1 VCNRP
6 SRGAGQPAERG
17 RSVPGNGL
25 RALAVI
31 PGSNGVGLVLALAQ
45 GFCGYGRMMADLC
58 FFTAIGLPFLAVP
71 LLLRLGRTWGPQTGW
86 VALVF
91 PLLAALAVGWLTA
104 RSATAGP
111 IAVEWPWVPSLGLP
125 LAFRADGLSSFF
137 GVVVSVMGVLITF
150 YARFYL
156 DDHYRHHGRFYA
168 YLLIFMAAM
177 LGTVFAN
184 HLLVLFIFWELTG
197 ITSFLLIGFSHES
210 GESRR
215 GARMAFLVTSLTGL
229 CLLAGVVLMGQ
240 VSGTYEL
247 DHLLR
252 EGLDPSDP
260 RSKAALVL
268 VMVGAFGKSAQIPF
282 HYWLPNA
289 MAAPTPVSAYLH
301 SATMV
306 KLGVFLSA
314 RLFPVFG
321 EFELWAPLVTT
332 VALLT
337 MTLGAWLALLSHDL
351 KAILAYSTVSQLG
364 FLIGY
369 YGLGPPGGMTYDYL
383 HILNHVY
390 YKGCLFMVVGI
401 VDHATGTR
409 DVRRLG
415 GLFRRMPMVGL
426 AALLACA
433 AMAGLPGTTGF
444 LSKEMMLKEIF
455 TMSELH
461 GGLGTFAMICVV
473 LTSLMKVLFSARIF
487 FGVFLGPESE
497 QVKAHF
503 HETSRWMTLAPLL
516 LAMGT
521 LVCGLFPVLWE
532 LPFNLLAVEG
542 LHAPT
547 EQHLTLWHGFNREL
561 AVSAALVVGGLGLFF
576 AGRRRIWARV
586 RVPGWLQHDVWFERG
601 LDRFGLATKW
611 VVAKMGTDR
620 PVVYLPVIL
629 TAVVLLLG
637 GFLAVRVGSMDL
649 AGELRNAI
657 ENQPWS
663 GLRVLVASLLGL
675 STLGVVVL
683 RRWTT
688 QLVSLTVAGFL
699 TTFYYVL
706 YRAPDLAL
714 TQILVETVTLFLV
727 LLLLARFPRATA
739 EGEAADQRF
748 TKRQIYP
755 LILATA
761 VGVLMTSLVLLLRTA
776 PAERTV
782 GQHHL
787 EIAGPLAKGG
797 NVVNTILVDFRGLDT
812 LGEITVLI
820 IAMLGCLGLFLRYK
834 RTPEEYRQGAKGP
847 PGFGLHHDH

>member
-1 VCNRP
+1 
-6 SRGAGQPAERG
+6 
-17 RSVPGNGL
+17 
-25 RALAVI
+25 
-31 PGSNGVGLVLALAQ
+31 
-45 GFCGYGRMMADLC
+45 MMAHFC
-58 FFTAIGLPFLAVP
+58 FFLAIAMPFLAVP
-71 LLLRLGRTWGPQTGW
+71 LLLRVGRTMGPRTGW
-86 VALVF
+86 VALIF
-91 PLLAALAVGWLTA
+91 PVVALVAIGWLTE
-104 RSATAGP
+104 RVATVGP
-111 IAVEWPWVPSLGLP
+111 VSVEWPWVPSLGLP
-125 LAFRADGLSSFF
+125 LGFRADGLSAFF
-137 GVVVSVMGVLITF
+137 GLVVSGVGVLVAF

-156 DDHYRHHGRFYA
+156 DDHYAHHGRFYS

-197 ITSFLLIGFSHES
+197 IASFLLIGFTHEND
-210 GESRR
+210 ESRR

-229 CLLAGVVLMGQ
+229 CLLAGVVLIGQ
-240 VSGTYEL
+240 VTGTYEI
-247 DHLLR
+247 DRILR
-252 EGLDPSDP
+252 EGLEVTDP
-260 RSKAALVL
+260 RSQAALVL

-306 KLGVFLSA
+306 KLGVFMSA
-314 RLFPVFG
+314 RMFPVFV
-321 EFELWAPLVTT
+321 EFEFWAPFVTV

-369 YGLGPPGGMTYDYL
+369 YGLGPPGGVIYDYL
-383 HILNHVY
+383 HILNHVF

-401 VDHATGTR
+401 IDHATGTR
-409 DVRRLG
+409 DVRQLG
-415 GLFRRMPMVGL
+415 GLFRRMP
-426 AALLACA
+426 ALGWTAFLGCS

-444 LSKEMMLKEIF
+444 LSKEMMLQEIF
-455 TMSELH
+455 AMGEVH
-461 GGLGTFAMICVV
+461 GALGVFATICVV
-473 LTSLMKVLFSARIF
+473 MTTFMKVLFSARIF
-487 FGVFLGPESE
+487 FSVFLGAESE
-497 QVKAHF
+497 RVAHL
-503 HETSRWMTLAPLL
+503 HATPRWMALPPLL
-516 LAMGT
+516 LAAGT
-521 LVCGLFPVLWE
+521 LICGLFPVLWE
-532 LPFNLLAVEG
+532 IPINLLAVEG

-547 EQHLTLWHGFNREL
+547 EVHLVLWHGFNREL
-561 AVSAALVVGGLGLFF
+561 AVSASLVLGGLWLFF
-576 AGRRRIWARV
+576 FARRRFWERM
-586 RVPGWLQHDVWFERG
+586 RMPWWLLHGEWFERG
-601 LDRFGLATKW
+601 IDRFASATKW
-611 VVAKMGTDR
+611 VVARMGTDR
-620 PVVYLPVIL
+620 PLVYLPVIFS
-629 TAVVLLLG
+629 TAVLLLG
-637 GFLAVRVGSMDL
+637 AFLAVRVWPMGQ
-649 AGELRNAI
+649 GEAFWAALQ
-657 ENQPWS
+657 NQPTSW
-663 GLRVLVASLLGL
+663 LRVLVASLLGL
-675 STLGVVVL
+675 ATLGVVVL

-739 EGEAADQRF
+739 EGAAADRRAW
-748 TKRQIYP
+748 KRQIYP
-755 LILATA
+755 LGLATA
-761 VGVLMTSLVLLLRTA
+761 VGVIMTSLILLVRMA
-776 PAERTV
+776 PAERAV

-787 EIAGPLAKGG
+787 EISGPLAKGG

-847 PGFGLHHDH
+847 PGFGLDHDT

>member
-1 VCNRP
+1 
-6 SRGAGQPAERG
+6 
-17 RSVPGNGL
+17 
-25 RALAVI
+25 
-31 PGSNGVGLVLALAQ
+31 
-45 GFCGYGRMMADLC
+45 MMEHLS
-58 FFTAIGLPFLAVP
+58 FFTAILLP
-71 LLLRLGRTWGPQTGW
+71 LLGVVLVLWLGQSWGPRTGW
-86 VALVF
+86 VAMAF
-91 PLLAALAVGWLTA
+91 ALLAFGAVGWLTA
-104 RSATAGP
+104 RAATGVP
-111 IAVEWPWVPSLGLP
+111 VMVEWPWVPTLGMP
-125 LAFRADGLSSFF
+125 LAFRADGLACFF
-137 GVVVSVMGVLITF
+137 GVVVSGMGVLITF

-168 YLLIFMAAM
+168 YLLIFMATM

-184 HLLVLFIFWELTG
+184 HLLVLFIFWELTAFA
-197 ITSFLLIGFSHES
+197 SFLLIGFSHEKD
-210 GESRR
+210 GSRR
-215 GARMAFLVTSLTGL
+215 GARMAFLLTSLTGL
-229 CLLAGVVLMGQ
+229 CLLAGVVLMAQ

-247 DHLLR
+247 DRLLR
-252 EGLDPSDP
+252 EGLDASDP
-260 RSKAALVL
+260 RSQVALVL
-268 VMVGAFGKSAQIPF
+268 VMIGAFGKSAQIPF
-282 HYWLPNA
+282 HFWLPNA

-321 EFELWAPLVTT
+321 EFELWAPLVT
-332 VALLT
+332 VVSLST
-337 MTLGAWLALLSHDL
+337 MTLAAVLALLSHDL

-369 YGLGPPGGMTYDYL
+369 YGLGPPGGVIYDYL

-401 VDHATGTR
+401 VEHATGTR
-409 DVRRLG
+409 DVRQLG
-415 GLFRRMPMVGL
+415 GLFRRMPVVGS

-455 TMSELH
+455 TMSEIH
-461 GGLGTFAMICVV
+461 GVLGVFAMICVV

-487 FGVFLGPESE
+487 FGVFLGAASE

-503 HETSRWMTLAPLL
+503 HATSRWMNVPPLL
-516 LAMGT
+516 LAVGT
-521 LVCGLFPVLWE
+521 LVCGVFPVLWE

-542 LHAPT
+542 LHAPA
-547 EQHLTLWHGFNREL
+547 EIHLTLWHGFTKEL
-561 AVSAALVVGGLGLFF
+561 AVSAALVAGGLGLFF
-576 AGRRRIWARV
+576 AGRWRIWERV
-586 RVPGWLQHDVWFERG
+586 RMPWWLQHDVWFERG
-601 LDRFGLATKW
+601 VDRFSSGTKW

-620 PVVYLPVIL
+620 PVIYLPVIL
-629 TAVVLLLG
+629 TAAVVLLG
-637 GFLAVRVGSMDL
+637 GFLVVRVLPMGL
-649 AGELRNAI
+649 GAELQAAI
-657 ENQPWS
+657 QSQPWS

-675 STLGVVVL
+675 ATLGVVVL

-748 TKRQIYP
+748 TARQIYP
-755 LILATA
+755 VILATA
-761 VGVLMTSLVLLLRTA
+761 VGIMMTSVVLLVRMT

-782 GQHHL
+782 GMHHL

-812 LGEITVLI
+812 LGEIAVLM

-847 PGFGLHHDH
+847 PGFGLHHDQ

>member
-1 VCNRP
+1 M
-6 SRGAGQPAERG
+6 G
-17 RSVPGNGL
+17 
-25 RALAVI
+25 
-31 PGSNGVGLVLALAQ
+31 LALLS
-45 GFCGYGRMMADLC
+45 F
-58 FFTAIGLPFLAVP
+58 
-71 LLLRLGRTWGPQTGW
+71 
-86 VALVF
+86 
-91 PLLAALAVGWLTA
+91 LAVGWLTE
-104 RSATAGP
+104 RTATVGP
-111 IAVEWPWVPSLGLP
+111 VLVEWPWVPSLGLP

-137 GVVVSVMGVLITF
+137 GLVVSGMGVLIAF
-150 YARFYL
+150 YGRFYL

-168 YLLIFMAAM
+168 YLMIFMAAM
-177 LGTVFAN
+177 LGTVYAN

-197 ITSFLLIGFSHES
+197 IASFLLIGFSHES

-240 VSGTYEL
+240 VSGTYDL
-247 DHLLR
+247 DRLLR
-252 EGLDPSDP
+252 EGLDPNDP
-260 RSKAALVL
+260 RSQAALVL
-268 VMVGAFGKSAQIPF
+268 VMIGAFGKSAQIPF

-321 EFELWAPLVTT
+321 AFELWAPLVTV

-337 MTLGAWLALLSHDL
+337 MTLAATLALLSHDL

-369 YGLGPPGGMTYDYL
+369 YGLGPPEGVIYDYL

-409 DVRRLG
+409 DVRQLG
-415 GLFRRMPMVGL
+415 GLFRRMPALGL
-426 AALLACA
+426 AAMLACA

-455 TMSELH
+455 TMGAIH
-461 GGLGTFAMICVV
+461 GGLGIFAMVCVV

-487 FGVFLGPESE
+487 FGVFLGPASE
-497 QVKAHF
+497 RVTAHF
-503 HETSRWMTLAPLL
+503 HAPSRWMSGPPLL
-516 LAMGT
+516 LAVGT

-532 LPFNLLAVEG
+532 VPFNLLAVEG
-542 LHAPT
+542 LHAPG
-547 EQHLTLWHGFNREL
+547 EIHLTLWHGFTREL
-561 AVSAALVVGGLGLFF
+561 AVSAALVATGAGLFYF
-576 AGRRRIWARV
+576 GRHRIWERV
-586 RVPGWLQHDVWFERG
+586 DMPGWLRHDLWFERG
-601 LDRFGLATKW
+601 IDGFSSGTKW

-620 PVVYLPVIL
+620 PLVYLPVIL

-637 GFLAVRVGSMDL
+637 GFLVVRVLPMDL
-649 AGELRNAI
+649 GAELRSAI

-675 STLGVVVL
+675 ATLGVVVL

-739 EGEAADQRF
+739 EGEAADHRF
-748 TKRQIYP
+748 TKRQVYP
-755 LILATA
+755 LLLATA
-761 VGVLMTSLVLLLRTA
+761 VGVMMTSVVLLMRMA

-782 GQHHL
+782 GEHHL

-812 LGEITVLI
+812 LGEIAVLI

-847 PGFGLHHDH
+847 PGFGLDHDT

>member
-1 VCNRP
+1 
-6 SRGAGQPAERG
+6 
-17 RSVPGNGL
+17 
-25 RALAVI
+25 
-31 PGSNGVGLVLALAQ
+31 
-45 GFCGYGRMMADLC
+45 MMVHLS
-58 FFTAIGLPFLAVP
+58 FFTAIVLPLAGVAVV
-71 LLLRLGRTWGPQTGW
+71 LWLGRTWGARTGW
-86 VALVF
+86 VAVVF
-91 PLLAALAVGWLTA
+91 ASLALLAVGWLTERA
-104 RSATAGP
+104 ATVGP
-111 IAVEWPWVPSLGLP
+111 VMVEWPWVPSLGLP
-125 LAFRADGLSSFF
+125 LSFRADGLASFF
-137 GVVVSVMGVLITF
+137 GVVVSGMGVLIAF

-168 YLLIFMAAM
+168 YLLLFMAAM

-184 HLLVLFIFWELTG
+184 HLLVLFIFWELTAFA
-197 ITSFLLIGFSHES
+197 SFLLIGFSHEKN
-210 GESRR
+210 ESRR
-215 GARMAFLVTSLTGL
+215 GARMAFLLTSLTGL
-229 CLLAGVVLMGQ
+229 CLLAGVVLIGQ

-247 DHLLR
+247 DRLLR
-252 EGLDPSDP
+252 EGLDATDP
-260 RSKAALVL
+260 RSQAALVL
-268 VMVGAFGKSAQIPF
+268 VMIGAFGKSAQIPF
-282 HYWLPNA
+282 HFWLPNA

-314 RLFPVFG
+314 RLFPVFV
-321 EFELWAPLVTT
+321 EFDLWAPLVTV

-337 MTLGAWLALLSHDL
+337 MTLAAVLALLSHDL

-369 YGLGPPGGMTYDYL
+369 YGLGPPGGVIYDYL

-401 VDHATGTR
+401 VEHATGTR
-409 DVRRLG
+409 DVRQLG
-415 GLFRRMPMVGL
+415 GLFRRMPAVGL
-426 AALLACA
+426 AAGLACA

-455 TMSELH
+455 TMSEIH
-461 GGLGTFAMICVV
+461 GGLGIFAMVCVV

-487 FGVFLGPESE
+487 LGVFLGPASAR
-497 QVKAHF
+497 VINHF
-503 HETSRWMTLAPLL
+503 HATSRWMTGPPLL

-542 LHAPT
+542 LHAPA
-547 EQHLTLWHGFNREL
+547 EIHLTLWHGFNREL
-561 AVSAALVVGGLGLFF
+561 AVSAGLVAGGLVLFF
-576 AGRRRIWARV
+576 AGRRRVWERV
-586 RVPGWLQHDVWFERG
+586 RMPGWLQHDVWFERG
-601 LDRFGLATKW
+601 LDGFGAGTKW

-620 PVVYLPVIL
+620 PVVYLPVIF
-629 TAVVLLLG
+629 TAAVLLLG
-637 GFLAVRVGSMDL
+637 GYLVLRVVPMGM
-649 AGELRNAI
+649 GEELRAAI
-657 ENQPWS
+657 ESQPWN

-675 STLGVVVL
+675 ATLGVVVL

-748 TKRQIYP
+748 TRRQIYP
-755 LILATA
+755 VVLATA
-761 VGVLMTSLVLLLRTA
+761 VGLVMTSLVVLVRMA

-782 GQHHL
+782 GSHHL

-847 PGFGLHHDH
+847 PGFGLHHDT